1 MTLGASW
8 GPALAALVTSTVV
21 TFALITLL
29 PRLGFVDFPND
40 RSSHVTPVPRGGG
53 IAVLGG
59 VLVGVLVAGAPD
71 ATLPAVV
78 LATAAG
84 GLGLLDDRL
93 SLSVRT
99 RLVAQTALSVAAA
112 VLLVATTSLSAW
124 AVAGLAVLWVAFVNA
139 FNFMDG
145 INAISAL
152 VAMVAAAWFVLN
164 APDDLRVLGWVVGAA
179 TAGFL
184 LFNAAGRVFL
194 GDVGSYALG
203 SLMWSMTVLLLDSG
217 AGVVESVTPMA
228 LYGVETAVAVVVLV
242 RSGGR
247 PGQAHRLHAYQ
258 RLVDGGLTHVVVALV
273 AAGVLALMLAAVRLV
288 SPSWLAVVLAL
299 ALAAVYVWCP
309 SVVRRGTP
317 SRSTRSTRIEGR

>member
-8 GPALAALVTSTVV
+8 GPALAALVTSIVV

-29 PRLGFVDFPND
+29 PRLGFVDVPND
-40 RSSHVTPVPRGGG
+40 RSSHVAPVPRGGG
-53 IAVLGG
+53 LAVLAG
-59 VLVGVLVAGAPD
+59 VLVGVLVAGAPGETLS
-71 ATLPAVV
+71 ATV
-78 LATAAG
+78 LAAAAG

-93 SLSVRT
+93 SLSVRS
-99 RLVAQTALSVAAA
+99 RLLAQTALAVAAA
-112 VLLVATTSLSAW
+112 VLLMATTALSSW

-152 VAMVAAAWFVLN
+152 VAMVASGWFVLN
-164 APDDLRVLGWVVGAA
+164 APDDLRVLGWVVAAA
-179 TAGFL
+179 TGGFL
-184 LFNAAGRVFL
+184 LFNVAGRVFL

-203 SLMWSMTVLLLDSG
+203 SLLWSMTVLLLNSG
-217 AGVVESVTPMA
+217 VGVAESVTPMA
-228 LYGVETAVAVVVLV
+228 LYGVETAVAVVLLV

-258 RLVDGGLTHVVVALV
+258 RLVDRGLTHLVVALA
-273 AAGVLALMLAAVRLV
+273 AAGVLVLMLVAVRVV
-288 SPSWLAVVLAL
+288 SPSWLGVVLAL
-299 ALAAVYVWCP
+299 GLAAAYVSSP

-317 SRSTRSTRIEGR
+317 SRSTRIEGS